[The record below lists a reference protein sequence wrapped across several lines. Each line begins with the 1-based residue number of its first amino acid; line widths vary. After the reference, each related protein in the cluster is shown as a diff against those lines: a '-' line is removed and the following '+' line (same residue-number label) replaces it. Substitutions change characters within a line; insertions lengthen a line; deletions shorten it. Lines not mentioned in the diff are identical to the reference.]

1 MKSLNINDLKN
12 MRIDYSNVVNH
23 TLDVSSNSILSIDN
37 GNKDKLNNYINLSLE
52 KKPQLVI
59 TSNNCEIN
67 NEKVLRFENYEI
79 VFNYILKKICKQYKD
94 LNYFGITGTNGKT
107 TSAYYLNQLIG
118 EKNLFIGTID
128 DEKKYSFTKEK
139 VLTTPKLFNIVKLIS
154 LQKKNIDSVS
164 LEVSSHALDQ
174 ERLGN
179 LNFLISGFTNLSQDH
194 LDYHGSMQDYLKVKA
209 KLFRDGISRKFVY
222 VDSEV
227 SKKLVDISNIP
238 SFSIGDQDH
247 NNVKYINSDSNKIIF
262 QIDGNEVECELN
274 LLGPKVIENFLLAF
288 SMAYYSGLY
297 NLKYLINKSKE
308 IKNPPGRYEK
318 ISKNG
323 KTAVVDY
330 AHTPA
335 AIREVIKYSKTKYR
349 NVKVILG
356 AGGERD
362 KSKRMK
368 MGEASSSADYITIT
382 NDNPRSED
390 PLEISKNI
398 LEGIPLNKNSD
409 VVLDRKKAIF
419 KGIES
424 LKEDEV
430 LLILGKGH
438 EKVQEIEN
446 KLIPFD
452 DTKIAIEAMELEN

>member
-1 MKSLNINDLKN
+1 

-164 LEVSSHALDQ
+164 LEVSSHALQ
-174 ERLGN
+174 QNRLGN
-179 LNFLISGFTNLSQDH
+179 LKFLISGFTNLSQDH
-194 LDYHGSMQDYLKVKA
+194 LDYHGSLKNYLHAKS
-209 KLFRDGISRKFVY
+209 KLFQKGISEKFVY
-222 VDSEV
+222 IESAI
-227 SKKLVDISNIP
+227 SKELVEMSNID
-238 SFSIGDQDH
+238 SYSIGT
-247 NNVKYINSDSNKIIF
+247 KESNDVRLLNFDDEKIQFNIEGI
-262 QIDGNEVECELN
+262 QIECGLN
-274 LLGPKVIENFLLAF
+274 LTGPKYIENFLLAF
-288 SMAYYSGLY
+288 SMAYYSDQY
-297 NLKYLINKSKE
+297 NLDDLITSSENLT
-308 IKNPPGRYEK
+308 NPPGRFES
-318 ISKNG
+318 ITFEN
-323 KTAVVDY
+323 KTVVVDY
-330 AHTPA
+330 AHTPL
-335 AIREVIKYSKTKYR
+335 AIKEVIKYAKSKYN
-349 NVKVILG
+349 NVTVVLG
-356 AGGERD
+356 AGGDRD
-362 KSKRMK
+362 KSKRIK
-368 MGEASSSADYITIT
+368 MGEATTSANHVIIT

-390 PLEISKNI
+390 PIEISKNI
-398 LEGIPLNKNSD
+398 LEGIPLNKNTD
-409 VVLDRKKAIF
+409 VILDRKEAIY
-419 KGIES
+419 KGVES
-424 LKEDEV
+424 LKDNEV

-438 EKVQEIEN
+438 EKVQEVQNEF
-446 KLIPFD
+446 LPFD
-452 DTKIAIEAMELEN
+452 DIKIAKEALELTS